1 MTPGSSSVALM
12 TSAIILAGCDGASRY
27 DVGGGLLVI
36 LLACSA
42 LFFTGYGIYWIVMK
56 LLGKEPRKL

>member
-1 MTPGSSSVALM
+1 MTPAV
-12 TSAIILAGCDGASRY
+12 ILAGCDGASRY

-42 LFFTGYGIYWIVMK
+42 LFFTGYGIYWIIMK
-56 LLGKEPRKL
+56 ILGKEPKKF